1 MTPLNTDNEMI
12 RAASIAQSPIVR
24 ILAQRL
30 AERGTQAQA
39 VRDTLTTIRGHFDDQ
54 RYREALTAIDQ
65 ARAALDWARSIP
77 NHSNADEVN
86 HEKSTN

>member
-1 MTPLNTDNEMI
+1 MNQLTDNEMI

-24 ILAQRL
+24 TLAQRL

-39 VRDTLTTIRGHFDDQ
+39 VRETLATIRGHFEAG
-54 RYREALTAIDQ
+54 RLAEALAAIDQ

-77 NHSNADEVN
+77 NHSNVDEV
-86 HEKSTN
+86 KP